1 MDKRTHMLRVRVT
14 GDEHRAIQAAAQAA
28 GLSVSEWL
36 RRVGAERD
44 PRIAALRE
52 LRGEL
57 GRQGGLLKLAMG
69 GGRCVSE
76 HHNALAAHSRI
87 VAAVDEELRR
97 AV

>member
-14 GDEHRAIQAAAQAA
+14 VDEFHAIQSAAQAA

-57 GRQGGLLKLAMG
+57 GRQGGLLKLALG
-69 GGRCVSE
+69 SGHSVSE
-76 HHNALAAHSRI
+76 LREALASHSRV
-87 VAAVDEELRR
+87 VATVDEALHDAR
-97 AV
+97 

>member
-36 RRVGAERD
+36 RRVGSGRD

-52 LRGEL
+52 LRGEM
-57 GRQGGLLKLAMG
+57 GRQGGLLKLALG
-69 GGRCVSE
+69 GGRSIDE
-76 HHNALAAHSRI
+76 LREALAAHGRVI
-87 VAAVDEELRR
+87 AAVDEVLRR
-97 AV
+97 AR